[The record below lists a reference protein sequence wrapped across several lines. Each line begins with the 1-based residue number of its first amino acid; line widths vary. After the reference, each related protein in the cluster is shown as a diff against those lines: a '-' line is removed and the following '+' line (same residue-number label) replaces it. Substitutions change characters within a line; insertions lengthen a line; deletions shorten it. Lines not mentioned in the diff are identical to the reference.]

1 MFAGNTGWSGGPFG
15 VGKRMKLG
23 YTRAMV
29 HAALDGKLDG
39 VATRTDAVFGLAIPQ
54 AIPGV
59 ATDVLDPRTTWS
71 DPGAYDTQAK
81 KLAAMFRK
89 NFEKFG
95 NVADAIK
102 AAGPQG

>member
-1 MFAGNTGWSGGPFG
+1 MWLVNTGWSGGPFG

-39 VATRTDAVFGLAIPQ
+39 VATRTDPVFGLAIPQ
-54 AIPGV
+54 SVPGV
-59 ATDVLDPRTTWS
+59 PNEVLDPRGTWS
-71 DPGAYDTQAK
+71 DTGAYDSQAK
-81 KLAAMFRK
+81 KLAEMFRK

-95 NVADAIK
+95 SVAENIRS
-102 AAGPQG
+102 AGPQG